1 MKLYLLYFL
10 MISIAM
16 LAHLGARQNTKAE
29 ANNAEA

>member
-1 MKLYLLYFL
+1 MKLYFLYFL

-16 LAHLGARQNTKAE
+16 LAHLGARRNARFE